1 MQKRKCFVCRGFR
14 YITYHCKSRRDIKEN
29 RRIEIGEPE
38 HQLLSNRFE
47 ALTNRVIKIDISNK
61 GEEKKEKVLR
71 EVIVKIGLK
80 QEDEDEEMTVGQ
92 QSW

>member
-1 MQKRKCFVCRGFR
+1 MQKRKCFVCEGFR
-14 YITYHCKSRRDIKEN
+14 YITYYCRSRRDIKEN
-29 RRIEIGEPE
+29 RRIEIREPE

-47 ALTNRVIKIDISNK
+47 ALTNRVMKIDISNK
-61 GEEKKEKVLR
+61 GGEKKEKVLR